1 MQMRNIANFINSFLT
16 ASAVNFNN
24 HNRFFPSLLTGDI
37 RLSYIDIVVTELR

>member
-24 HNRFFPSLLTGDI
+24 HNRLFRSRLPGDI
-37 RLSYIDIVVTELR
+37 QLSYIDIVA